1 MKFGPY
7 SFEASNLD
15 KELFPE
21 SGFTKSD
28 LIEYYTEV
36 ADYLLPHAKDRPL
49 AMHRFPDGIEG
60 KDFFQKDVPDYF
72 PDWIHT
78 VEVEREEGSIHML
91 TADNKATL
99 AYLGQ
104 QACIAAHVFLSCTP
118 QLRQPDKMLFDL
130 DPPQDR
136 FDLVVEAAKALRE
149 HLERV
154 YGLMAF
160 VMTSGSAGL
169 HVVVPLRPQA
179 DFERVR
185 SFARRVSEEVVEQH
199 PDDFTVEMRKDKREG
214 RLLIDYLRNSYG
226 QHSIVP
232 YGVRAL
238 PGAPVATPLDW
249 EEVSRL
255 KNGAQ
260 TYNIGSVLR
269 RLGQKGDPWKGIAK
283 KRQAL
288 PEAG

>member
-1 MKFGPY
+1 MNFGPY

-36 ADYLLPHAKDRPL
+36 ADYLLPHAKGRPL

-72 PDWIHT
+72 PEWINT
-78 VEVEREEGSIHML
+78 ETVEREQGRIKMV
-91 TADNKATL
+91 TAENEATL
-99 AYLGQ
+99 AYLAN
-104 QACIAAHVFLSCTP
+104 QASIALHVFLSQVG
-118 QLRQPDKMLFDL
+118 QLKRPDKMLFDL
-130 DPPQDR
+130 DPPAGR
-136 FDLVVEAAKALRE
+136 FDLVLEAAKAIQE
-149 HLERV
+149 HLDRE
-154 YGLMAF
+154 YSLPAY
-160 VMTSGSAGL
+160 VMTSGSAGM
-169 HVVVPLRPQA
+169 HVVVPLQPKATFDTVR
-179 DFERVR
+179 DF
-185 SFARRVSEEVVEQH
+185 AKKVSEEVAEQS
-199 PDDFTVEMRKDKREG
+199 PGDFTTKVRKDKREG
-214 RLLIDYLRNSYG
+214 RLFIDYLRNSYG

-238 PGAPVATPLDW
+238 PGAPVATPLEW

-269 RLGQKGDPWKGIAK
+269 RLGQKRDPWKGMAK
-283 KRQAL
+283 KRRAL
-288 PEAG
+288 PERG